1 MFSLKFS
8 FNLKLKSIEEF
19 GHALGIVEKH
29 SLS

>member
-8 FNLKLKSIEEF
+8 FNSKLKIIEEF
-19 GHALGIVEKH
+19 GHLDIVEKP